1 MEVFRYIVGSILL
14 LLGLVIFMIEVFG
27 VNRFRYAL
35 NRMHAAAL
43 GDTLGLTCSLLGLMC
58 VSGWNYNTLKM
69 ILVDRVFLKLC
80 LFPSHPGISAETVD
94 CQIGMDIFGV
104 DRRQNCFH
112 GISLNQGSR
121 YRHRQPFFFSI
132 TFLRR
137 HTASVWRLCEQ

>member
-69 ILVDRVFLKLC
+69 ILVIVFLWVSSPVC
-80 LFPSHPGISAETVD
+80 SHMLTTNRNLGEYLTECGSVAELE
-94 CQIGMDIFGV
+94 
-104 DRRQNCFH
+104 
-112 GISLNQGSR
+112 S
-121 YRHRQPFFFSI
+121 
-132 TFLRR
+132 
-137 HTASVWRLCEQ
+137 EEK

>member
-14 LLGLVIFMIEVFG
+14 LLGLVIFMIEVFR

-69 ILVDRVFLKLC
+69 ILVIVFLWVSSPVC
-80 LFPSHPGISAETVD
+80 SHMLTRLETGTNRNLGEYLTECGSVAELE
-94 CQIGMDIFGV
+94 
-104 DRRQNCFH
+104 
-112 GISLNQGSR
+112 S
-121 YRHRQPFFFSI
+121 
-132 TFLRR
+132 
-137 HTASVWRLCEQ
+137 EEK